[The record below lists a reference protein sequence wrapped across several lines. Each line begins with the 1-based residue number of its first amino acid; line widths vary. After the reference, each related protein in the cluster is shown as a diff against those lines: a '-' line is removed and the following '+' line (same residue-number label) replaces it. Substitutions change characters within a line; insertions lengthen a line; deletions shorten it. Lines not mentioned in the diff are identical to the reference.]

1 MGSVGVAR
9 VPIRQL
15 QQNASELIE
24 RVARGERV
32 EITRNGKL
40 VAVISP
46 PDPEQQVLEDL
57 VRTGLVDAAEISKSR
72 GPWTVEP
79 LAGDELT
86 AGITDA
92 LLGLREAADR

>member
-1 MGSVGVAR
+1 

-24 RVARGERV
+24 RVAQGERV

-57 VRTGLVDAAEISKSR
+57 IRTGLVDAADVAKSR
-72 GPWTVEP
+72 GPWTLEP
-79 LAGDELT
+79 LSASEVT
-86 AGITDA
+86 SSPAQA
-92 LLGLREAADR
+92 LIDLRESEDR

>member
-1 MGSVGVAR
+1 VDVAR

-24 RVARGERV
+24 RVSRGERV

-57 VRTGLVDAAEISKSR
+57 IRTGLVDATDVAKSR
-72 GPWTVEP
+72 GPWTLEP
-79 LAGDELT
+79 IPASEFGSSPT
-86 AGITDA
+86 QA
-92 LLGLREAADR
+92 LIDLRESEDG

>member
-1 MGSVGVAR
+1 
-9 VPIRQL
+9 L

-46 PDPEQQVLEDL
+46 PDPEQQVLEEL
-57 VRTGLVDAAEISKSR
+57 VRTGLIDAAEISKSR

-86 AGITDA
+86 AGMTDA
-92 LLGLREAADR
+92 LIGLRDAEDR